1 MLVVIVFQKG
11 QNIMHQANKK
21 TTKAIAETEKELSN
35 KLLKLGRISDEP
47 SSSRN
52 KCGQKK

>member
-35 KLLKLGRISDEP
+35 K
-47 SSSRN
+47 
-52 KCGQKK
+52 